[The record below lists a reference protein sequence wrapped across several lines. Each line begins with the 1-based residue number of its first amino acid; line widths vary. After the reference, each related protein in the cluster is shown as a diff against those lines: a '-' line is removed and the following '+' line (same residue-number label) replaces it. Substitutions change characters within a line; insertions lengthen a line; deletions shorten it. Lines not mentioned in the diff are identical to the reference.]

1 MNYRKFRFK
10 KVFECEEGTIHEG
23 SEIVLM
29 RDTMYFDG
37 GMVNP
42 AYYGVLMGIINNPK
56 LFKEYLVE
64 MVPNPEAYQN
74 NF

>member
-1 MNYRKFRFK
+1 MYRKFKFK
-10 KVFECEEGTIHEG
+10 KAFECDEGTIHEG

-29 RDTMYFDG
+29 RDAMYFDG

-42 AYYGVLMGIINNPK
+42 AYMPQLMEIINNPK
-56 LFKEYLVE
+56 LHKEYLVE
-64 MVPNPEAYQN
+64 MIPNPEAYQN